1 MTTETL
7 LPDPSLSLEQAFSAV
22 AQRMQGLGFV
32 NPALRVQAVGFEPWK
47 GFWLGVM
54 VTPWSSI

>member
-32 NPALRVQAVGFEPWK
+32 NPALRVQAI
-47 GFWLGVM
+47 GVQ
-54 VTPWSSI
+54 VSRSRAVAAGCLL